1 VRKHRAVPGAPRWRP
16 QAPGGA
22 RCAAMA
28 SASTGR
34 CPVRDGIGAVDRTIG
49 AENPH
54 HGTPGSRIGTEPRK
68 PDAAGMRAQRSTHQS
83 QSNNFAARI
92 GRWSVQHRRRAILGW
107 LAFVFVSIAVGF
119 SLVPQK
125 NLENGEGMPGESGK
139 AGQVLK
145 DAYPDEAAEQV
156 LVQSKTLTASDAQ
169 FKAAVADLAQRLE
182 GTKGVSEVVD
192 PYEAGSGQISKDGHS
207 ALVTF
212 SLPGDQKTT
221 EKAVVQSLAAVDT
234 AAKAHPELRIA
245 ETGDASINKA
255 TKDKSNDEL
264 GSSMFMSLGLT
275 LIILLF
281 TFGALVAAGI
291 PVLLG
296 LTAVLATLGLLG
308 PVSQIAPVDASVMH
322 VVLLVGMAVGVDYSL
337 FYVKRAREEREA
349 GRETNAAIEAAAAT
363 SGRAVVISGFTVMVA
378 MAGMYLGGISNFAS
392 FATGTIMVVAV
403 AVLGSLTVLPAT
415 LSKLGDRIEK
425 GRVPLLGRLRS
436 RIGGVGLWSRVLDVV
451 LRRPLVSAVVA
462 AGVLVALALPTLG
475 METSLG
481 GTDDTSRDLPVM
493 QTYDRIQAAF
503 PSEGSAE
510 MVVIKA
516 DDATSPEVVS
526 GIRALEAEAAAR
538 PGLFEGQPSVELSA
552 DKSVASVTLPTTGN
566 GTDELSNKAVDA
578 LRGDIVPSTVGSV
591 DGVEA
596 YTTGEAAATGDFNDA
611 MIGHLPYVFA
621 FVLSAAFL
629 LLLVTFRS
637 IVIPLKAIALNMLS
651 VGAAYGLLT
660 LVFQNGLGESLGL
673 GSGPIAAWLPLFL
686 FVILFGLSMDYHVFI
701 LTRVREAFDRG
712 MSTGDAVAHGIKSTA
727 GVVTSAAIV
736 MVAVFS
742 MFALSSELQMQQMGI
757 GLAAAVLID
766 ATIIRGVLLPAT
778 MKLLGDWNWWLPRK
792 LNWLPNL
799 ETEPEVQPTYG

>member
-1 VRKHRAVPGAPRWRP
+1 
-16 QAPGGA
+16 
-22 RCAAMA
+22 M
-28 SASTGR
+28 
-34 CPVRDGIGAVDRTIG
+34 RT
-49 AENPH
+49 
-54 HGTPGSRIGTEPRK
+54 
-68 PDAAGMRAQRSTHQS
+68 QRSTYQPR
-83 QSNNFAARI
+83 SNHNFAARI
-92 GRWSVQHRRRAILGW
+92 GRWSVQHRRKAILGW
-107 LAFVFVSIAVGF
+107 LAFVFVSMAIGF
-119 SLVPQK
+119 NLVPQK

-145 DAYPDEAAEQV
+145 DAYPDKAGEQV
-156 LVQSKTLTASDAQ
+156 LVQSKSLKASDSQ
-169 FKAAVADLAQRLE
+169 FKAAVAGVTERLE

-192 PYEAGSGQISKDGHS
+192 PYEAGSAQISKDGHS

-221 EKAVVQSLAAVDT
+221 EESVVRSVAAVEA
-234 AAKAHPELRIA
+234 AAKAHPELRI
-245 ETGDASINKA
+245 EESGDASINKA
-255 TKDKSNDEL
+255 TKDKSDEEL

-296 LTAVLATLGLLG
+296 LTSVLATLGLLG
-308 PVSQIAPVDASVMH
+308 PVSQLAPVDASVMH
-322 VVLLVGMAVGVDYSL
+322 VVLLIGMAVGVDYSL
-337 FYVKRAREEREA
+337 FYVKRAREERDA

-403 AVLGSLTVLPAT
+403 AVVGSLTVLPAT
-415 LSKLGDRIEK
+415 LSKLGNKVEK
-425 GRVPLLGRLRS
+425 GRLPLLGRLRN
-436 RIGGVGLWSRVLDVV
+436 RVGKVGLWSRVLDRV
-451 LRRPLVSAVVA
+451 LHRPLLSAVVA
-462 AGVLVALALPTLG
+462 AGVLVALSIPTLG

-481 GTDDTSRDLPVM
+481 GTEDTSRDLPVM

-516 DDATSPEVVS
+516 DDATSSEVAPGIEALVS
-526 GIRALEAEAAAR
+526 EAAAR
-538 PGLFEGQPSVELSA
+538 PALFEGKPSLELSA
-552 DKSVASVTLPTTGN
+552 DKSVATVTLPTTGT
-566 GTDELSNKAVDA
+566 GTDDLSNKAVAA
-578 LRGDIVPSTVGSV
+578 LREDIVPGTVGKV

-637 IVIPLKAIALNMLS
+637 IVIPLKAIVLNMLS
-651 VGAAYGLLT
+651 VGSAYGLLT
-660 LVFQNGLGESLGL
+660 LVFQHGLGKSLGL

-701 LTRVREAFDRG
+701 LTRIREAFDRG
-712 MSTGDAVAHGIKSTA
+712 MSSGDAVAHGIKSTA

-742 MFALSSELQMQQMGI
+742 MFAMSSELQMQQMGI

-778 MKLLGDWNWWLPRK
+778 MKLLGDWNWYLPRK
-792 LNWLPNL
+792 LGWLPKVSV
-799 ETEPEVQPTYG
+799 EPELQPAAA

>member
-1 VRKHRAVPGAPRWRP
+1 
-16 QAPGGA
+16 
-22 RCAAMA
+22 M
-28 SASTGR
+28 
-34 CPVRDGIGAVDRTIG
+34 RT
-49 AENPH
+49 
-54 HGTPGSRIGTEPRK
+54 
-68 PDAAGMRAQRSTHQS
+68 QRNTTKS
-83 QSNNFAARI
+83 QTNHNLAARV
-92 GRWSVQHRRRAILGW
+92 GRWSVQHRRKAILGW
-107 LAFVFVSIAVGF
+107 LAFVLISLAVGF
-119 SLVPQK
+119 NLVPQK
-125 NLENGEGMPGESGK
+125 NIEQNEGMPGESGK

-145 DAYPDEAAEQV
+145 DAYPDEAGEQV
-156 LVQSKTLTASDAQ
+156 LVQSKQLRATDSQ
-169 FKAAVADLAQRLE
+169 FKAAVADVIQRLE
-182 GTKGVSEVVD
+182 GTKGVSEVVG
-192 PYEAGSGQISKDGHS
+192 PHESGSGQISKDGHS

-212 SLPGDQKTT
+212 TLPGDQKTT
-221 EKAVVQSLAAVDT
+221 EKSVVRSLAAVSA
-234 AAKAHPELRIA
+234 AAKAHPEFRI
-245 ETGDASINKA
+245 EESGDASINKA
-255 TKDKSNDEL
+255 TKDKSNEEL

-275 LIILLF
+275 LIILMF

-296 LTAVLATLGLLG
+296 LTAVVATLGLLG
-308 PVSQIAPVDASVMH
+308 PVSQLAPVDESVMH

-349 GRETNAAIEAAAAT
+349 GRETGAAIEAAAAT

-425 GRVPLLGRLRS
+425 GRVPFLGRLRN
-436 RIGGVGLWSRVLDVV
+436 RTGGVGIWSRVLDRV
-451 LRRPLVSAVVA
+451 LRRPLLSAIVA
-462 AGVLVALALPTLG
+462 AGVLVALTIPVLG
-475 METSLG
+475 MQTSLG
-481 GTDDTSRDLPVM
+481 GTDDTSRDIPEM

-503 PSEGSAE
+503 PSEGSSE

-516 DDATSPEVVS
+516 DDATSPEVAS
-526 GIRALEAEAAAR
+526 GIKALESEATAR
-538 PGLFEGQPSVELSA
+538 PALFEGKPSFELSA
-552 DKSVASVTLPTTGN
+552 DKSVAIVTIPTVGD
-566 GTDELSNKAVDA
+566 GTDDLSNKAVDA
-578 LRGDIVPSTVGSV
+578 LRDDIVPNSVGKV

-637 IVIPLKAIALNMLS
+637 IVIPLKAIVLNMLS
-651 VGAAYGLLT
+651 VGSAYGLLT
-660 LVFQNGLGESLGL
+660 LVFQHGLGESLGL

-701 LTRVREAFDRG
+701 LTRIREAFDRG
-712 MSTGDAVAHGIKSTA
+712 LSTGDAVAEGIKSTA

-742 MFALSSELQMQQMGI
+742 MFAMSSELQMQQMGI

-778 MKLLGDWNWWLPRK
+778 MKLLGDWNWYLPSKLGWLPQV
-792 LNWLPNL
+792 
-799 ETEPEVQPTYG
+799 TVEPEVQPAAA

>member
-1 VRKHRAVPGAPRWRP
+1 MRT
-16 QAPGGA
+16 Q
-22 RCAAMA
+22 
-28 SASTGR
+28 SST
-34 CPVRDGIGAVDRTIG
+34 
-49 AENPH
+49 
-54 HGTPGSRIGTEPRK
+54 SK
-68 PDAAGMRAQRSTHQS
+68 S
-83 QSNNFAARI
+83 QSNHNLAARV
-92 GRWSVQHRRRAILGW
+92 GRWSVQHRRKAILGW
-107 LAFVFVSIAVGF
+107 LAFVLVSVAVGF

-125 NLENGEGMPGESGK
+125 TLENGEGMPGESGK
-139 AGQVLK
+139 AGQILN
-145 DAYPDEAAEQV
+145 DAYPDKASEQV
-156 LVQSKTLTASDAQ
+156 LVQSKTLKASDSQ
-169 FKAAVADLAQRLE
+169 FKSAVADVSQRLKD
-182 GTKGVSEVVD
+182 TNGVSEVAA
-192 PYEAGSGQISKDGHS
+192 PQISKDGHS

-212 SLPGDQKTT
+212 SLPGNQKTAET
-221 EKAVVQSLAAVDT
+221 NVVSSLAAVH
-234 AAKAHPELRIA
+234 AAQKAHPELRID
-245 ETGDASINKA
+245 ESGDASINKA
-255 TKDKSNDEL
+255 TLDKSNDEMA
-264 GSSMFMSLGLT
+264 SSMFLSLGLT

-308 PVSQIAPVDASVMH
+308 PVSQLAPVDASVMH

-337 FYVKRAREEREA
+337 FYIKREREERAA
-349 GRETNAAIEAAAAT
+349 GRDGNAAIEAAAAT

-378 MAGMYLGGISNFAS
+378 MAGMYLGGIANFAS

-415 LSKLGDRIEK
+415 LSKLGHRVEK
-425 GRVPLLGRLRS
+425 GRVPFFGRLRD
-436 RIGGVGLWSRVLDVV
+436 RVGKVGIWSRVLDRV
-451 LRRPLVSAVVA
+451 LRRPLLSAVVA
-462 AGVLVALALPTLG
+462 AGVLVALTVPVLG
-475 METSLG
+475 MQTSLG
-481 GTDDTSRDLPVM
+481 GTDDTSRDLKVM
-493 QTYDRIQAAF
+493 RTYDRIQAAF

-516 DDATSPEVVS
+516 DDATSPKVAS
-526 GIRALEAEAAAR
+526 GIRALESEASAR
-538 PGLFEGQPSVELSA
+538 PALFEGKPSIELSA
-552 DKSVASVTLPTTGN
+552 DKSVATVTLPTTGD
-566 GTDELSNKAVDA
+566 GTDDLSNKAVDA
-578 LRGDIVPSTVGSV
+578 LRGDIVPSTVGDI

-637 IVIPLKAIALNMLS
+637 IVIPAKAIVLNMLS
-651 VGAAYGLLT
+651 VGSAYGLLT
-660 LVFQNGLGESLGL
+660 LVFQHGLGEALGL

-742 MFALSSELQMQQMGI
+742 MFAMSSELQMQQLGV

-766 ATIIRGVLLPAT
+766 ATIIRGILLPAT
-778 MKLLGDWNWWLPRK
+778 MKLLGDWNWYLPSKLGWLPK
-792 LNWLPNL
+792 VSV
-799 ETEPEVQPTYG
+799 EKEVAPAYG

>member
-1 VRKHRAVPGAPRWRP
+1 MRT
-16 QAPGGA
+16 Q
-22 RCAAMA
+22 
-28 SASTGR
+28 SST
-34 CPVRDGIGAVDRTIG
+34 
-49 AENPH
+49 
-54 HGTPGSRIGTEPRK
+54 SK
-68 PDAAGMRAQRSTHQS
+68 S
-83 QSNNFAARI
+83 QSNHNLAARV
-92 GRWSVQHRRRAILGW
+92 GRWSVQHRRTAILGW
-107 LAFVFVSIAVGF
+107 LAFVFVSVAIGF

-125 NLENGEGMPGESGK
+125 TLENGEGMPGESGK
-139 AGQVLK
+139 AGQVLN
-145 DAYPDEAAEQV
+145 DAYPDKAAEQV
-156 LVQSKTLTASDAQ
+156 LVQSKTLNASDSQ
-169 FKAAVADLAQRLE
+169 FKSAVADVSQRLKD
-182 GTKGVSEVVD
+182 TNGVSEVAA
-192 PYEAGSGQISKDGHS
+192 PQISKDGHS

-212 SLPGDQKTT
+212 SLPGNQKTAET
-221 EKAVVQSLAAVDT
+221 NVVSSLAAVH
-234 AAKAHPELRIA
+234 AAQKAHPELRID
-245 ETGDASINKA
+245 ESGDASINKA
-255 TKDKSNDEL
+255 TLDKSNDEMA
-264 GSSMFMSLGLT
+264 SSMFLSLGLT

-308 PVSQIAPVDASVMH
+308 PVSQLAPVDASVMH

-337 FYVKRAREEREA
+337 FYIKREREERAA
-349 GRETNAAIEAAAAT
+349 GRDGNAAIEAAAAT

-378 MAGMYLGGISNFAS
+378 MAGMYLGGIANFAS

-415 LSKLGDRIEK
+415 LSKLGHRVEK
-425 GRVPLLGRLRS
+425 GRVPFFGRLRD
-436 RIGGVGLWSRVLDVV
+436 RVGKVGIWSRVLDRV
-451 LRRPLVSAVVA
+451 LRRPLLSAVVA
-462 AGVLVALALPTLG
+462 AGVLVALTVPVLG
-475 METSLG
+475 MQTSLG
-481 GTDDTSRDLPVM
+481 GTDDTSRDLKVM
-493 QTYDRIQAAF
+493 RTYDRIQAAF

-516 DDATSPEVVS
+516 DDATSPKVAS
-526 GIRALEAEAAAR
+526 GIRALESEASAR
-538 PGLFEGQPSVELSA
+538 PALFEGKPSIELSA
-552 DKSVASVTLPTTGN
+552 DKSVATVTLPTTGD
-566 GTDELSNKAVDA
+566 GTDDLSNKAVDA
-578 LRGDIVPSTVGSV
+578 LRGDIVPSTVGDI

-637 IVIPLKAIALNMLS
+637 IVIPAKAIVLNMLS
-651 VGAAYGLLT
+651 VGSAYGLLT
-660 LVFQNGLGESLGL
+660 LVFQHGLGEALGL

-742 MFALSSELQMQQMGI
+742 MFAMSSELQMQQLGV

-766 ATIIRGVLLPAT
+766 ATIIRGILLPAT
-778 MKLLGDWNWWLPRK
+778 MKLLGDWNWYLPSKLGWLPK
-792 LNWLPNL
+792 VSV
-799 ETEPEVQPTYG
+799 EKEVAPAYG

>member
-1 VRKHRAVPGAPRWRP
+1 
-16 QAPGGA
+16 
-22 RCAAMA
+22 M
-28 SASTGR
+28 
-34 CPVRDGIGAVDRTIG
+34 RT
-49 AENPH
+49 
-54 HGTPGSRIGTEPRK
+54 
-68 PDAAGMRAQRSTHQS
+68 QRNTTKS
-83 QSNNFAARI
+83 QSNHNLAARV
-92 GRWSVQHRRRAILGW
+92 GRWSVQHRRKAILGW
-107 LAFVFVSIAVGF
+107 LAFVFISLAVGF
-119 SLVPQK
+119 NLVPQK
-125 NLENGEGMPGESGK
+125 NLEQNEGMPGESGK

-145 DAYPDEAAEQV
+145 DAYPDEAGEQV
-156 LVQSKTLTASDAQ
+156 LVQSKQLRAGDSQ
-169 FKAAVADLAQRLE
+169 FKAAVADVTQRLE
-182 GTKGVSEVVD
+182 GTKGVSEVVG
-192 PYEAGSGQISKDGHS
+192 PYESGSGQISKDGHS

-212 SLPGDQKTT
+212 TLPGDQKTT
-221 EKAVVQSLAAVDT
+221 EKSVVRSLAAVSA
-234 AAKAHPELRIA
+234 AAKAHPELRV
-245 ETGDASINKA
+245 EESGDASINKA

-275 LIILLF
+275 LIILMF

-308 PVSQIAPVDASVMH
+308 PVSQLAPVDESVMH

-349 GRETNAAIEAAAAT
+349 GRETGAAIEAAAAT

-425 GRVPLLGRLRS
+425 GRVPFLGRLRN
-436 RIGGVGLWSRVLDVV
+436 RTGGVGIWSRVLDRV
-451 LRRPLVSAVVA
+451 LRRPLLSAIVA
-462 AGVLVALALPTLG
+462 AGVLVALTIPVLG
-475 METSLG
+475 MQTSLG
-481 GTDDTSRDLPVM
+481 GTDDTSRDIPEM

-503 PSEGSAE
+503 PSEGSSE

-516 DDATSPEVVS
+516 DDATSSEVAS
-526 GIRALEAEAAAR
+526 GIKALESEATAR
-538 PGLFEGQPSVELSA
+538 PALFEGKPSFELSA
-552 DKSVASVTLPTTGN
+552 DKSVAIVTLPTVGD

-578 LRGDIVPSTVGSV
+578 LRDDIVPSTVGKV

-637 IVIPLKAIALNMLS
+637 IVIPLKAIVLNMLS

-701 LTRVREAFDRG
+701 LTRIREAFDRG

-727 GVVTSAAIV
+727 GTVTSAAIV

-742 MFALSSELQMQQMGI
+742 MFAMSSELQMQQMGI

-778 MKLLGDWNWWLPRK
+778 MRLLGDWNWYLPSRLGWLPK
-792 LNWLPNL
+792 V
-799 ETEPEVQPTYG
+799 TVEPEVVPAYG